1 MKLLNDNLLIVLAVA
16 LSNVIT
22 WMAKG
27 YIDKD
32 SVNVKQAKAVLEM
45 WETTA
50 KAQEKEIAELKN
62 QLGELNKK
70 MIEMQ
75 KHINKLEIENQ
86 RLKKNTD

>member
-1 MKLLNDNLLIVLAVA
+1 MKMPSNDILIVVAVA

-27 YIDKD
+27 WIDKD

-62 QLGELNKK
+62 QLVELNKK
-70 MIEMQ
+70 VVEMQ

-86 RLKKNTD
+86 RLKKDNG

>member
-1 MKLLNDNLLIVLAVA
+1 MNWENNNLFIVLAVA
-16 LSNVIT
+16 LSNVVT

-27 YIDKD
+27 YLDKD

-45 WETTA
+45 WEATA
-50 KAQEKEIAELKN
+50 KAQEREIAELKN
-62 QLGELNKK
+62 QLIELNKK
-70 MIEMQ
+70 IVEMQ

>member
-1 MKLLNDNLLIVLAVA
+1 MKLENSSLLIALAVA

-45 WETTA
+45 WEATA
-50 KAQEKEIAELKN
+50 KAQEKEIAELRN
-62 QLGELNKK
+62 QLIDINKK
-70 MIEMQ
+70 VVEMQ

-86 RLKKNTD
+86 KLRKEPG